1 MMSMEHNTSDSQKQT
16 QCMVVQFPNK
26 TLRESSPNR
35 QPLYL
40 LMILVR
46 NVTTESYLIQEENVC
61 LFKQFIRELT
71 NRKFYDNEAALIVG
85 S

>member
-1 MMSMEHNTSDSQKQT
+1 
-16 QCMVVQFPNK
+16 MVVQFPNK

-46 NVTTESYLIQEENVC
+46 NVTTESFFFDTGRERLFVQTIHQRINEQEV
-61 LFKQFIRELT
+61 LR
-71 NRKFYDNEAALIVG
+71 
-85 S
+85 

>member
-1 MMSMEHNTSDSQKQT
+1 MSMEHNTSDSQRQT
-16 QCMVVQFPNK
+16 QWMVVQFPNK
-26 TLRESSPNR
+26 TLRESSPNL

>member
-1 MMSMEHNTSDSQKQT
+1 
-16 QCMVVQFPNK
+16 MVVQFPNK

-46 NVTTESYLIQEENVC
+46 SATTESYLIQEENVC